1 MSQINNQNNN
11 QNDIQTEEQNNANN
25 DNKENKDK
33 KSNQLNEMKIA
44 LLNDFSKQ
52 KNFIINIVKIIS
64 IIASGIKELIPTVED
79 INSILPYFIN
89 EIGLSFC
96 DLINET
102 NMLKYYCNN
111 YIYAKT
117 DVAKQILNAYIQV
130 FNFESKEKTPIDTLI
145 PIISTYDET
154 YKELTKNK

>member
-11 QNDIQTEEQNNANN
+11 QNEIQTEEQNNPNN

-79 INSILPYFIN
+79 INSILPYFI
-89 EIGLSFC
+89 SK
-96 DLINET
+96 INIS
-102 NMLKYYCNN
+102 LK
-111 YIYAKT
+111 
-117 DVAKQILNAYIQV
+117 V
-130 FNFESKEKTPIDTLI
+130 
-145 PIISTYDET
+145 
-154 YKELTKNK
+154 